1 MIETKG
7 MICLK
12 NIEEVRTKI
21 MEGWQKAYSIII
33 PIIFIAIILILEAA
47 RKFSLIRICDDDRFT
62 DMLTALITCM
72 SIIISIFGFLIP
84 SLISAKND
92 AMVKYFIEN
101 ADMKVFV
108 KKLKN
113 IIILGLVGIFLT
125 ILLYLYKSFYEIFVH
140 VLMLIWIG
148 IVTSFACNAYRFISL
163 IIELLLTEKHKIDSQ
178 KRSIN
183 ALPENRVEKL
193 NDKLPKL

>member
-12 NIEEVRTKI
+12 NVRELRSQI
-21 MEGWQKAYSIII
+21 VEGWQKAYSIII
-33 PIIFIAIILILEAA
+33 PITFIALILILEAA
-47 RKFSLIRICDDDRFT
+47 RKFSLIKICDDDRFT

-101 ADMKVFV
+101 ADMQVFV

-125 ILLYLYKSFYEIFVH
+125 ILLYLYKSFYEIFVQI
-140 VLMLIWIG
+140 LMLIWIG
-148 IVTSFACNAYRFISL
+148 TVTSFACNAYRFISI
-163 IIELLLTEKHKIDSQ
+163 IIELLLTEKHKIDREKKSA
-178 KRSIN
+178 N
-183 ALPENRVEKL
+183 VLPKDRVEKL